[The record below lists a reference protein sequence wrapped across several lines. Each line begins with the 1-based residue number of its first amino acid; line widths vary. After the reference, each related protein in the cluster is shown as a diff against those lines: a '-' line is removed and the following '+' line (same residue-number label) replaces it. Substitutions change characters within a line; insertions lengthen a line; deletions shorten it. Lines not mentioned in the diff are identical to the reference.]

1 MASREE
7 DKAIAG
13 LLQKSLA
20 ADSRPGASANVTSAA
35 GKDCPEPEI
44 LAAYFDRALEAQ
56 ETARYDLH
64 FSQCAHCRAQLAA
77 MARASADTEGDKK
90 SASAWNWERTP
101 AWLMPAAAA
110 FALLVVITA
119 ITLHK
124 QHASQLANELAMSRS
139 ETVLPPAPQSRT
151 SESPAPAEPALAA
164 PTPPSALTEIP
175 RDKTSF
181 PASTPDKFAEQ
192 KGLQAL
198 ALNAQKK
205 FPGAPKPSRL
215 QNAPAAAAPP
225 SAAPST
231 DENAIV
237 LQAPP
242 STRAEN
248 AEVAPRKSASD
259 LANADTAS
267 IEVTPE
273 AAAKHPSASK
283 AKGATHTS
291 ASAPST
297 GANGSHAVAG
307 ANFAA
312 HNALQS
318 AARARMQQMQLA
330 SNLSGLTVRTP
341 DSNVLWL
348 VSDGGDVGRSEDGGA
363 TWKFT
368 SLGLRGLFVS
378 GSAPTTK
385 ICWLLG
391 EHGAIFRT
399 TDGKTWTA
407 VPLPAAADDAEFEHI
422 EAKDESNAT
431 VTAADGQELSTSDGG
446 KTWTPAK

>member
-20 ADSRPGASANVTSAA
+20 ADSRAGANVTSPA
-35 GKDCPEPEI
+35 GKDCPEPEV
-44 LAAYFDRALEAQ
+44 LAAYFDRALDVQ

-64 FSQCAHCRAQLAA
+64 FSQCSHCREQLAA
-77 MARASADTEGDKK
+77 MARAGAHTEGDNK
-90 SASAWNWERTP
+90 SAGAWNWLRTP

-110 FALLVVITA
+110 FALLVA
-119 ITLHK
+119 ITGTTLHNH
-124 QHASQLANELAMSRS
+124 HAAQVANELAMSRP
-139 ETVLPPAPQSRT
+139 ETALPPAPQSRA
-151 SESPAPAEPALAA
+151 SESPAPAEPAAA
-164 PTPPSALTEIP
+164 ASTAPSAPTEIP
-175 RDKTSF
+175 RAKTSS
-181 PASTPDKFAEQ
+181 PASTRDKFAEQ
-192 KGLQAL
+192 KSSRAL
-198 ALNAQKK
+198 ALQAQKK
-205 FPGAPKPSRL
+205 FPEAPQPARL
-215 QNAPAAAAPP
+215 QNSPAAPAAAP
-225 SAAPST
+225 AAPST
-231 DENAIV
+231 GASTIV
-237 LQAPP
+237 VQAPP
-242 STRAEN
+242 PSSTET

-259 LANADTAS
+259 SSNADAAV

-273 AAAKHPSASK
+273 AAPKRPSASK
-283 AKGATHTS
+283 AKSAAHSS
-291 ASAPST
+291 ASAPS
-297 GANGSHAVAG
+297 AAASGSRSVAG
-307 ANFAA
+307 ANFSA
-312 HNALQS
+312 HNALES

-341 DSNVLWL
+341 DANVLWL

-378 GSAPTTK
+378 GSAPTAK

-399 TDGKTWTA
+399 TDGKTWA
-407 VPLPAAADDAEFEHI
+407 DVPFPAAANDAEFEHI
-422 EAKDESNAT
+422 EAKDDLTAT
-431 VTAADGQELSTSDGG
+431 VTAADGQKVSTSDGG

>member
-1 MASREE
+1 MASRDE

-20 ADSRPGASANVTSAA
+20 ADSRPGASANVASPA
-35 GKDCPEPEI
+35 GKDCPEPEV
-44 LAAYFDRALEAQ
+44 LAAYFDRALDAQ

-64 FSQCAHCRAQLAA
+64 FSQCSHCRAQLAA
-77 MARASADTEGDKK
+77 MTRASAHTERDKK
-90 SASAWNWERTP
+90 SGGAWNWLRTP

-110 FALLVVITA
+110 FALLVVIAA
-119 ITLHK
+119 ITLHN
-124 QHASQLANELAMSRS
+124 QHASQVANELAMSRP
-139 ETVLPPAPQSRT
+139 ETALPPAPQSRA
-151 SESPAPAEPALAA
+151 SESPAPAEPAPAA

-175 RDKTSF
+175 RDKTSS
-181 PASTPDKFAEQ
+181 PASTRDKFAEQ
-192 KGLQAL
+192 KSSQAL
-198 ALNAQKK
+198 APQPQKES
-205 FPGAPKPSRL
+205 PPAPMPSRL
-215 QNAPAAAAPP
+215 QNAPAAVAPP
-225 SAAPST
+225 PAAPST

-237 LQAPP
+237 AQAPP
-242 STRAEN
+242 PSSTETV
-248 AEVAPRKSASD
+248 EVAPRKSSSD
-259 LANADTAS
+259 SSDADAVGV
-267 IEVTPE
+267 EVTPE
-273 AAAKHPSASK
+273 AAAKRPSAAK
-283 AKGATHTS
+283 AKGAARTPPS
-291 ASAPST
+291 AAPTAASR
-297 GANGSHAVAG
+297 SRSVAG

-312 HNALQS
+312 HNTLES

-330 SNLSGLTVRTP
+330 SKPSGLTVRTP

-378 GSAPTTK
+378 GSAPTVK

-399 TDGKTWTA
+399 TDGKTWTE
-407 VPLPAAADDAEFEHI
+407 VPFPSAASDAEFEHI

-431 VTAADGQELSTSDGG
+431 VTAADGRKFSTSDGG